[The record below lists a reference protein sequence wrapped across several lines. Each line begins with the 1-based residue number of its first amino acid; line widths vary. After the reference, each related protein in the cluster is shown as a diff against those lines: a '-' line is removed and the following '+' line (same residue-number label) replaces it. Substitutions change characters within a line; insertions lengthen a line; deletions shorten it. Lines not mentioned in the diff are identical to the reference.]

1 MKTTTFKL
9 PAIATG
15 LLIFSAASL
24 PVANA
29 QTPQQ
34 NPRNRYPQELVNNY
48 TKTCL
53 ASSVDSGLT
62 QQQAQI
68 LCNCTLR
75 EFQNR
80 YTLEQFGEIMQQA
93 RGGTIPE
100 SVTEIGLSCAEELI
114 N

>member
-1 MKTTTFKL
+1 MKTTTLKL
-9 PAIATG
+9 LAIVTC
-15 LLIFSAASL
+15 LPILSAASL

-34 NPRNRYPQELVNNY
+34 NTRNRYPQELVNNY
-48 TKTCL
+48 TRTCL
-53 ASSVDSGLT
+53 ANSVDSGLT
-62 QQQAQI
+62 ERQAQI

-93 RGGTIPE
+93 RGGAIPQA
-100 SVTEIGLSCAEELI
+100 VTEIGLSCAEELI